1 VHAGPNEGTARP
13 VAIFA
18 ERKAGRS
25 AKMCEA
31 NAYLYK
37 DGKEELVLE
46 SVDVVEP
53 QEQSGFRLISI
64 FGDQKIIRGR
74 LKTMNLVNH
83 KIVFEAID

>member
-1 VHAGPNEGTARP
+1 
-13 VAIFA
+13 
-18 ERKAGRS
+18 
-25 AKMCEA
+25 MCEA
-31 NAYLYK
+31 NAYFYK